1 MIEYLGR
8 VYGAVAHLSTRRR
21 RAVEAL
27 LLLTV
32 AVLILVET
40 RMLWFFSDDWAFI
53 LGRRELR
60 LNGRTADFLW
70 YPHNEH
76 LMGGLAVIYSTMVAL
91 FGISSQFPFMVLL
104 MIGHVAVTW
113 MVGVV
118 IQRAGIRW
126 EWSLAAMVWLG
137 FFGSGNENIIW
148 PVQIGYMWSLALS
161 MGAML
166 IATRRPAEGQQDK
179 GARRREVVLG
189 ASASLLFVLAL
200 FIGPTAIVVMLGT
213 GAVLA
218 AERPFRRNWLR
229 ALAILGAPTAL
240 YLWWFATYGRRFSAP
255 WGHPA
260 RMMPAYFV
268 RGVTNALDHAV
279 AIRGGGTVLGLIA
292 VALTAGLWRRP
303 AARRLLIF
311 GATGFVAF
319 FIMNA
324 YGRAGLGTV
333 QSTSP
338 RYVGVAGVFA
348 IPVFAVGA
356 SELLRR
362 VRASRYAA
370 APTGAV
376 AVLAVVA
383 LLGAHAVWRNAN
395 DIHAARRAREAVLY
409 EVRPVI
415 EIAALHAL
423 SPIVDPGTQPEPK
436 YDPDVTMGRLAEI
449 RRSGSWNP
457 RTDWPLEHLLS
468 GSLQFGVVVRTDGPT
483 AASNNAGLAVIVAT
497 GVVGR
502 PEGCLELAVSPEAP
516 ASVTFAGDA
525 PAGFVSITGLDPAGA
540 VSMDAILA
548 SGTVRSAR
556 RDLGVVSGAPVWF
569 GTDPFV
575 GETVLRFTTVVP
587 LRVSVCGIAA
597 K

>member
-1 MIEYLGR
+1 
-8 VYGAVAHLSTRRR
+8 
-21 RAVEAL
+21 
-27 LLLTV
+27 
-32 AVLILVET
+32 
-40 RMLWFFSDDWAFI
+40 
-53 LGRRELR
+53 
-60 LNGRTADFLW
+60 
-70 YPHNEH
+70 
-76 LMGGLAVIYSTMVAL
+76 
-91 FGISSQFPFMVLL
+91 
-104 MIGHVAVTW
+104 
-113 MVGVV
+113 
-118 IQRAGIRW
+118 
-126 EWSLAAMVWLG
+126 MVWLG
-137 FFGSGNENIIW
+137 FFGSGNENIMW
-148 PVQIGYMWSLALS
+148 PVQIGYVWSLAFSL
-161 MGAML
+161 GAML
-166 IATRRPAEGQQDK
+166 IATHPPAEGQPDK
-179 GARRREVVLG
+179 GARRREVALG
-189 ASASLLFVLAL
+189 VSASLLFVLAL

-218 AERPFRRNWLR
+218 VERPFRRNWLR
-229 ALAILGAPTAL
+229 ALGILGAPAAL
-240 YLWWFATYGRRFSAP
+240 YLWWFADYGRRFSAP
-255 WGHPA
+255 WGHPVG
-260 RMMPAYFV
+260 RMPAYFV

-292 VALTAGLWRRP
+292 VALTAGLWHR
-303 AARRLLIF
+303 AAVRRLLIF

-362 VRASRYAA
+362 VRGRRSAA
-370 APTGAV
+370 ASTGTFAV
-376 AVLAVVA
+376 VTVVA
-383 LLGAHAVWRNAN
+383 LIGAHAVWRNAN

-423 SPIVDPGTQPEPK
+423 SPVVDLGTQPEPK

-449 RRSGSWNP
+449 RRSGSWKP
-457 RTDWPLEHLLS
+457 RTDWPLEQLLS
-468 GSLQFGVVVRTDGPT
+468 GSLQLGVVVRTDGPT

-502 PEGCLELAVSPEAP
+502 SDGCLELSVSSEAP

-525 PAGFVSITGLDPAGA
+525 PAGFVRITGLEPASA
-540 VSMDAILA
+540 ISMDVVLS
-548 SGTVRSAR
+548 SGAARSAR
-556 RDLGVVSGAPVWF
+556 RALGVVSGAPVWF
-569 GTDPFV
+569 GADPFV
-575 GETVLRFTTVVP
+575 GETVLRFTTVAP
-587 LRVSVCGIAA
+587 SRVSVCGIVA